1 MLQLRTRKVL
11 IITVND
17 CFAIIR
23 DIYVIYHINNL
34 VTHRFC
40 ETAQKN
46 TSIIMLQKAE
56 KSMIFDQERLAE
68 PVITRL
74 FCEIHFIYGSSITFS
89 VRYK

>member
-1 MLQLRTRKVL
+1 M
-11 IITVND
+11 
-17 CFAIIR
+17 
-23 DIYVIYHINNL
+23 IYRINNP

-46 TSIIMLQKAE
+46 TSVIMLQKAE
-56 KSMIFDQERLAE
+56 KSMIFDQKRLEE